1 MSAAAGGP
9 VRRTPRHVPG
19 APRSVAE
26 VLDGPLARC
35 PDDEA
40 LVGRHA
46 RYSYR
51 RLDEVTDRAVAVL
64 VGLGVRRGDRVAASL
79 GNVPELVI
87 AFLAAMRLGAVW
99 VGCNRALAPA
109 EKGELLRHSGARVLV
124 CDPDTAAALSRGGG
138 ELPALEHVVDCAHG
152 ERSSPWV
159 RLVEAAEPDAS
170 WRAAAVDPFAPAAI
184 AYTSGTTGTPK
195 GVVHSQHNLVVVG
208 AVNKVW
214 GGWRA
219 VARQGAVL
227 PLTIL
232 NVMALCPLL
241 VFQLDGTCVCVDRRD
256 PSGIAEWVRAER
268 IESFSSVPTIV
279 HDLVTSAEVAA
290 EDLASL
296 SHIGAGGAL
305 LAPALVDAYRR
316 RFGKE
321 VLAGYGSTEAPAVV
335 TVQSP
340 GEARP
345 FSSVG
350 RAMPHLSVTV
360 RDDDGVELPDGEEG
374 EICVAATES
383 GPLAGVYSP
392 FLGYWEDPDAG
403 AEAVRQGVLHTGD
416 LGHLEA
422 GLLFFHGRRSEVIV
436 RGGAQVSPAQVEA
449 ALREDVRVADAAVV
463 GRPHE
468 RLGQEVVGFVQL
480 APGATVSGDE
490 LRAACAERLARY
502 KVPARLHVVAGFER
516 NAMGK
521 IVKST
526 LKEPADAR
534 PR

>member
-1 MSAAAGGP
+1 MSPAT
-9 VRRTPRHVPG
+9 RRPSPGTPRRVPG

-26 VLDGPLARC
+26 ILDGPLERC
-35 PDDEA
+35 PDAEA
-40 LVGRHA
+40 LVGRRR

-51 RLDEVTDRAVAVL
+51 QLDEAADRATAAL
-64 VGLGVRRGDRVAASL
+64 GALGVRRGDRVAASL
-79 GNVPELVI
+79 GNEPDLVI
-87 AFLAAMRLGAVW
+87 AFLAAMRLGAMW
-99 VGCNRALAPA
+99 VGLNRVLAPA
-109 EKGELLRHSGARVLV
+109 EKADLVHRSGARVLL
-124 CDPDTAAALSRGGG
+124 CDPDTAASLASRRDQAPS
-138 ELPALEHVVDCAHG
+138 LTDVVECGSADRPSAWDRLLARATPDG
-152 ERSSPWV
+152 RWRS
-159 RLVEAAEPDAS
+159 EP
-170 WRAAAVDPFAPAAI
+170 VDPYAPAAI

-208 AVNKVW
+208 AVNRVW

-219 VARQGAVL
+219 VGRQGAVL

-256 PSGIAEWVRAER
+256 PGGIAEWVRTER

-279 HDLVTSAEVAA
+279 HDLVASEDVRA
-290 EDLASL
+290 EDLATL

-305 LAPALVDAYRR
+305 LSPTLVDAYHR
-316 RFGKE
+316 RFGAE
-321 VLAGYGSTEAPAVV
+321 VFAGYGSTEAPAVV

-340 GEARP
+340 GEPRP

-360 RDDDGVELPDGEEG
+360 RDEDEAVLPDGDEG
-374 EICVAATES
+374 EICVAATDQ
-383 GPLAGVYSP
+383 GPLAGVYTP
-392 FLGYWEDPDAG
+392 LLGYWDDPEAG
-403 AEAVRQGVLHTGD
+403 AQAVRHGVLHTGD
-416 LGHLEA
+416 LGHVEE

-449 ALREDVRVADAAVV
+449 ALRADARVADAAVV
-463 GRPHE
+463 GRPDE
-468 RLGQEVVGFVQL
+468 RLGQEVVAFVQL
-480 APGATVSGDE
+480 APDASGSAEE

-502 KVPARLHVVAGFER
+502 KVPARLHLVERFER

-521 IVKST
+521 IQKSA
-526 LKEPADAR
+526 LEEPADAH
-534 PR
+534 PH